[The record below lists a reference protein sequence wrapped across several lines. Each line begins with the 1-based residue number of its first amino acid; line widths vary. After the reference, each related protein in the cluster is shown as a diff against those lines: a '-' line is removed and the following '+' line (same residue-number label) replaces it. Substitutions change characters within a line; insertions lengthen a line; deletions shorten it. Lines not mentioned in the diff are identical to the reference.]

1 MKLFK
6 TLTIIF
12 ALLVLSPSQAQSVK
26 QINKAIK
33 VFEKDYKK
41 GIAKLR
47 KYMAKSEGPTLTAFE
62 TLVQMEF
69 LDYQKSDK
77 LWEDLSISVSEEG
90 EESES
95 DSTAQKLIDDLKHYS
110 LNYFLNV
117 CRRSTI
123 ESRSYTADI
132 YLRIFLVDEEPDT
145 AISDEGWDYFKK
157 GEKYFRD
164 KEYES
169 AEKEYRKALESDTE
183 FYKANLYI
191 GDSFW
196 ARKHPD
202 SAMYYYEIAKNQH
215 PSLLEPR
222 KYIIDALIDQGLY
235 YRAKKECMEAMC
247 VYPGFDLKM
256 KMQQILEIENKW
268 MNDNRFIRFFYPNDM
283 RTKDQRDLN
292 GIWNDYRNAK
302 YDISKYCNEDG
313 IIEENG
319 KTDDKYLEVYSM
331 RKMINK
337 HKDSE
342 LPDYLQF
349 ALKMEEEGYLEPY
362 VFVSLFHVDIYSQFR
377 HYMSSENNR
386 DKTIDF
392 IQKYLIEKIP

>member
-1 MKLFK
+1 MRLFRI
-6 TLTIIF
+6 LAI
-12 ALLVLSPSQAQSVK
+12 VLSLFVLSNSYAQSVK
-26 QINKAIK
+26 QVNKAIK

-41 GIAKLR
+41 GIDKLR
-47 KYMAKSEGPTLTAFE
+47 KYMAKSGGPSLTAFE

-77 LWEDLSISVSEEG
+77 LWDGLNITVSEEG
-90 EESES
+90 EQTEA
-95 DSTAQKLIDDLKHYS
+95 DSTAQKLIDDLKNYS

-132 YLRIFLVDEEPDT
+132 YLRVFLVDEEPDT
-145 AISDEGWDYFKK
+145 AISDEGWKFFGK

-164 KEYES
+164 KEYEL
-169 AEKEYRKALESDTE
+169 AELQYRKALDSDPE
-183 FYKANLYI
+183 FYKANLFL
-191 GDSFW
+191 GDTYW
-196 ARKHPD
+196 ARQQLD
-202 SAMYYYEIAKNQH
+202 SAMNFYEIAKNQH
-215 PSLLEPR
+215 PTLLEPR
-222 KYIIDALIDQGLY
+222 KYIVDALIDQGLF
-235 YRAKKECMEAMC
+235 YRAKKECLEAMC

-256 KMQQILEIENKW
+256 KMQNILEIENKW

-283 RTKDQRDLN
+283 KEKDQRDLN

-302 YDISKYCNEDG
+302 YDISKYCNEEG

-319 KTDDKYLEVYSM
+319 KTDDKYLEVYSL

-337 HKDSE
+337 HKGGE

-362 VFVSLFHVDIYSQFR
+362 VFVSLFHVDIYSQFKD
-377 HYMSSENNR
+377 YMSSEENR
-386 DKTIDF
+386 DKTVDF
-392 IQKYLIEKIP
+392 IQKYLIEKI